1 MSTSSPFTRRASAS
15 LTVPRGDVL
24 GEYETY
30 PEAQKVVDR
39 LAKAEFPVKG
49 IAIVGSDL
57 KTVERVTG
65 RLSYG
70 RAALSGAASGAWL
83 GLFFGMLLFL
93 FSPEPQLSFIVA
105 AAFIGSGFGMI
116 FGITTYAI
124 NRRRRDFSSTHQVLA
139 ARYEIIIDPSQTARA
154 RQALAGASTWPP
166 PLPEAPVADAPK
178 AETSKAETSTAAAP
192 TAAAPTAATPT
203 VATPKAAELTTDAPA
218 TDGTEAVRT
227 GADGSEADAGSTTA
241 LATDEP
247 AAKR

>member
-1 MSTSSPFTRRASAS
+1 MTNSSPFARRSAAPP
-15 LTVPRGDVL
+15 TVPRGDVL
-24 GEYETY
+24 GEYDSY

-57 KTVERVTG
+57 TTVERVTG

-93 FSPEPQLSFIVA
+93 FSPAPELSFILA

-116 FGITTYAI
+116 FGIVTYAI

-139 ARYEIIIDPSQTARA
+139 SSYQIIIDPSQTARA
-154 RQALAGASTWPP
+154 RQALAGGSTWPP
-166 PLPEAPVADAPK
+166 PL
-178 AETSKAETSTAAAP
+178 AEQAAP
-192 TAAAPTAATPT
+192 TSSVPENPAPTASVPER
-203 VATPKAAELTTDAPA
+203 PAPA
-218 TDGTEAVRT
+218 ST
-227 GADGSEADAGSTTA
+227 GDSSEGSAAPGDTSEDSPTPAEPSDDAS
-241 LATDEP
+241 
-247 AAKR
+247 AKR